1 MSVWRSLVGETVQRS
16 SRSEFRHP
24 ASGRVTVLLY
34 QDAAFVPARIEG
46 ELVDRSRHGCRIS
59 HRDGDMLVAQ
69 QVTLIIESVQVEAVV
84 VWTRPSDDGS
94 NETYES
100 GFSFTH

>member
-1 MSVWRSLVGETVQRS
+1 MQ
-16 SRSEFRHP
+16 
-24 ASGRVTVLLY
+24 
-34 QDAAFVPARIEG
+34 
-46 ELVDRSRHGCRIS
+46 
-59 HRDGDMLVAQ
+59 VAQ